1 MKELDSKV
9 QNKISIQEI
18 EEILKEKL
26 DIDAFTEAMQLKA
39 SVHEIDW
46 LNNQIQK
53 LSGAKVEEKEWK

>member
-39 SVHEIDW
+39 SVHEID
-46 LNNQIQK
+46 
-53 LSGAKVEEKEWK
+53 

>member
-9 QNKISIQEI
+9 SLRVSISEI

-39 SVHEIDW
+39 GVHETDW
-46 LNNQIQK
+46 LK
-53 LSGAKVEEKEWK
+53 S